1 MPGRTETRTDPLFP
15 KRGSPTC
22 HGSSTDGPLPT
33 EFLAG
38 GTQAS
43 VPPQASPLPSGPPA
57 CAFLPPPVRSPRGRS
72 CREGLES
79 RGVLGAFSVPSRPLE
94 VGFSAKG
101 TVSGSWA
108 VWGEA
113 VPHWGASVGDQAPV
127 LRIKQG
133 HPPPHSPARHPSPMC
148 PSFNALRGHDQ
159 CTMEPGKGEPRG
171 RTPHVT
177 PVLSYGWGR

>member
-22 HGSSTDGPLPT
+22 HGSSTDGLLPT

-43 VPPQASPLPSGPPA
+43 VPPQASPLTLRASCLCLSATSSEVSKGA
-57 CAFLPPPVRSPRGRS
+57 S

-79 RGVLGAFSVPSRPLE
+79 RGVLGAFSVPTQPLE
-94 VGFSAKG
+94 VGFPGKG
-101 TVSGSWA
+101 TGVGILGS
-108 VWGEA
+108 WGEA

-133 HPPPHSPARHPSPMC
+133 PPLAPQPNVPFP
-148 PSFNALRGHDQ
+148 
-159 CTMEPGKGEPRG
+159 
-171 RTPHVT
+171 
-177 PVLSYGWGR
+177 